1 MKLAIAGKGGAGKTS
16 LTVWLADY
24 LSRNG
29 NDVWLVD
36 ADTALSLGPA
46 LGLSDEEV
54 PVPLV
59 QKKELI
65 EERVGA
71 GGFIDMNPQVD
82 DLITKLEMQV
92 KGMHLLVMGT
102 ITGAGGGCGCAAN
115 ALLKS
120 MLLKLAMKTTQ
131 WLLVDLEAGVEH
143 LGRGTIANVDGLIV
157 VSEPSIRSLQT
168 ATRISSLASDLG
180 LKKQGLV
187 LNRSNPD
194 YEPSP
199 DLDLPPVFARIPP
212 MDSLLEQQQYTSSVL
227 GLPDRDYIDSLCEG
241 IVNSFQKS

>member
-24 LSRNG
+24 LARNG

-54 PVPLV
+54 PTPLV

-65 EERVGA
+65 EERVGT

-82 DLITKLEMQV
+82 DLIPQLTKEIR
-92 KGMHLLVMGT
+92 GMHLLVMGT
-102 ITGAGGGCGCAAN
+102 IAGAGSGCGCAAN

-131 WLLVDLEAGVEH
+131 WLFVDLEAGVEH
-143 LGRGTIANVDGLIV
+143 LGRGTIGNVDGLII
-157 VSEPSIRSLQT
+157 VSEPSFRSLQT
-168 ATRISSLASDLG
+168 GAKISSLASDLG
-180 LKKQGLV
+180 LKNQRLV
-187 LNRSNPD
+187 LNRSDND
-194 YEPSP
+194 FEPSP
-199 DLDLPPVFARIPP
+199 ELALPQIAARIPP
-212 MDSLLEQQQYTSSVL
+212 MDSLVKQQQYTPSVL
-227 GLPDRDYIDSLCEG
+227 DLPDREYIDSICAG
-241 IVNSFQKS
+241 IVNSFADK